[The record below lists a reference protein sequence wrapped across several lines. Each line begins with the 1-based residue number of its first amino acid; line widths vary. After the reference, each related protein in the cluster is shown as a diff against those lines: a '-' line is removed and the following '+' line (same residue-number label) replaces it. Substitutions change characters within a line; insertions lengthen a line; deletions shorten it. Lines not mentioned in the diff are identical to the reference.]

1 MTTRSRWNNG
11 SITVFLTLT
20 MLVIMAL
27 LGTMIEVARGRVC
40 RVYGRRTLRTATDS
54 LLTEYSRPLYEQYR
68 LFFIENGGKP
78 FRESI
83 AGYAAGSMGGDAV
96 SAGCLDFYDGVL
108 NDVIVGNERYAG
120 DDGGAA
126 LQEQITEYMKRSL
139 TSDAVE
145 KIFGQT
151 KKLDGLSKS
160 AEEIDRKVEE
170 EKKAAE
176 GELGVLE
183 LMRLIDGV
191 DCSVGRVKGQDIFVK
206 MFSVEKK
213 EAKRFGIT
221 EPTVWNAVKGNIV
234 KLQEYFSR
242 IQKSAAVRQQFS
254 ELIRKAKTT
263 AGLALSMAEKAET
276 KLKDCNVGGDV
287 CSILKSN
294 LHILQE
300 TEKYL
305 EQPLTDDSIS
315 ELESLWKGYDTS
327 GIVFDYA
334 GINEKGGAENPM
346 DSFSDAIAGGLSKL
360 VLKKDN
366 KISEKTVKTPDRYR
380 GLYAPK
386 VDGAG
391 KKVSS
396 KDDWSKEFAEHET
409 VELKSGVKGISQT
422 ATEDIMLYEYMKK
435 YFSTAVNA
443 VGTGNKRLDY
453 EWEYILCGG
462 KSDQENL
469 DEVISRLVLM
479 RSVINTVA
487 ILSSTEKR
495 NTAYTAALA
504 VVGFTGLDLLV
515 RFTQTL
521 FIILWGTVESL
532 VDVAALL
539 QGKEIPLVKTA
550 DGIAVEFSE
559 LYQISN
565 RFITKKAEG
574 LPQKTAYSF
583 GYPEHI
589 MLLMAGVERE
599 YRLYR
604 MMDLMEWNIRDNG
617 TKKFNFG
624 ICVDS
629 FEVTGKFTFATKFF
643 RLPSIQEMADRQLYH
658 FQQGITIDA
667 GYVRGG

>member
-27 LGTMIEVARGRVC
+27 LGTMVEVARGKVC

-54 LLTEYSRPLYEQYR
+54 LLTEYSRPLYEKYR

-83 AGYAAGSMGGDAV
+83 ADYAAGSMSGDAV
-96 SAGCLDFYDGVL
+96 SAGCMDFYDGVL

-139 TSDAVE
+139 ASDAVE

-176 GELGVLE
+176 GELSVLE

-191 DCSVGRVKGQDIFVK
+191 DCSGGRVKGQDVFVK

-213 EAKRFGIT
+213 EAKWFGIT

-234 KLQEYFSR
+234 ELQEYFSR
-242 IQKSAAVRQQFS
+242 IQESTAVRQQFS

-263 AGLALSMAEKAET
+263 VGSALSIAEKAET
-276 KLKDCNVGGDV
+276 HLKDCNVGGDV

-315 ELESLWKGYDTS
+315 ELESLWKGYNTS
-327 GIVFDYA
+327 GIIFDYA

-360 VLKKDN
+360 VLKKDY
-366 KISEKTVKTPDRYR
+366 KISKKTVKTPDRYR
-380 GLYAPK
+380 GLYAPE

-391 KKVSS
+391 QKASE

-487 ILSSTEKR
+487 ILSSTQKR

-521 FIILWGTVESL
+521 FIIMWGTVEAL

-539 QGKEIPLVKTA
+539 QGKKIPLVKTA
-550 DGIAVEFSE
+550 DGIVVEFSE

-565 RFITKKAEG
+565 QFITKKAEG
-574 LPQKTAYSF
+574 LSQKTAYSF
-583 GYPEHI
+583 GYPEHL
-589 MLLMAGVERE
+589 MLLMAGLGHE

-604 MMDLMEWNIRDNG
+604 MMDLMEWNIRDNV

-667 GYVRGG
+667 GYVRRG